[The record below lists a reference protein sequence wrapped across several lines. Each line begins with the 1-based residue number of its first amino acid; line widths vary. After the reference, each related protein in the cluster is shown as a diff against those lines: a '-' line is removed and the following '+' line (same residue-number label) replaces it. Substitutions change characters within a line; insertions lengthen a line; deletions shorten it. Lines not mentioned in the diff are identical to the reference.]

1 MSEESPNKQL
11 DTAIKDLLKDAKEQ
25 PFDMRCK
32 AMNTAI
38 AWQKCKYAIMSKEDD
53 FDPDEI

>member
-1 MSEESPNKQL
+1 VTESPNAAL
-11 DTAIKDLLKDAKEQ
+11 DTAIKKLLKDAENE

-38 AWQKCKYAIMSKEDD
+38 AWMKVKNAILAKDED
-53 FDPDEI
+53 FDPDSL